1 MGIEYHY
8 ERQKHEYEVGEV
20 VHNLNGNDYKVLEK
34 YTDTKLLLIAKRT
47 GEFVVAIDCAEFSK
61 APKDA
66 PELVEIGTEWGHGV
80 YLGNNPDNIDFAA
93 LRREYCPAEE
103 RVLDMELPDKKR

>member
-34 YTDTKLLLIAKRT
+34 YHGTQR
-47 GEFVVAIDCAEFSK
+47 FVVICK
-61 APKDA
+61 RK
-66 PELVEIGTEWGHGV
+66 GV
-80 YLGNNPDNIDFAA
+80 
-93 LRREYCPAEE
+93 
-103 RVLDMELPDKKR
+103 V